1 MPIVTMTVNGE
12 VRSAEV
18 EGRTL
23 LAQFLR
29 EHLPLTG
36 THVEC
41 DTNQYGACT
50 VQVDG
55 EAIKFCSTLALAC
68 DGANLV
74 TIEGLAI
81 DGIQVDSEGLNSDIR
96 GSAEYRAHAVIV
108 MAKRAV
114 EVAVSR

>member
-12 VRSAEV
+12 LRSAEV
-18 EGRTL
+18 EKRTL

-29 EHLPLTG
+29 EHLRLTG

-41 DTNQYGACT
+41 DTNQYDACT

-55 EAIKFCSTLALAC
+55 EAIKSCSTLALAC

-96 GSAEYRAHAVIV
+96 ASAEYRDHAFII

-114 EVAVSR
+114 EAAVSR